1 MARVFPPGLLAN
13 KRSTIMRPIP
23 RRTVLKDGVRGA
35 VALALAEGPA
45 RGSAQERV
53 TVGLIGAGGMGSNHL
68 RLLAAR
74 RDVEVAYVCDV
85 DRNRLAEAAAVVEKG
100 SGKAPKAVK
109 DLRHV
114 LDDRRVDAVWIAT
127 PDHWHAPAA
136 ILALN
141 AGKHVYVE
149 KPCCHNL
156 REGRLMVEAR
166 GPLGQ
171 APPGRHPEPQHGRR
185 AGRHRARPRRGDRRG
200 PGRPRPGTASGGGR
214 SARRNR
220 RQPPAQLDFDLWVG
234 PAPLVPYRSN
244 LLPGIWRWW
253 YDFGCGDI
261 GNDGVHDI
269 DVACWGLGV
278 DTHPGRVACLGGKSF
293 FDDDQ
298 QFPDTQYAVFEYPD
312 AAGPG
317 RAKQLIFEQRI
328 WSPYVQEGYE
338 NGAAFYGTEGML
350 VIGHS
355 VGWTLYG
362 PRNKKIAERTGPA
375 DLAAHHQNFLDCV
388 RGESQ
393 VAQRRRDGRAPR
405 RRAGPPGQHRG
416 AGRAGPPLRPASP
429 RRSSATTR
437 PRRCSPANTATG
449 TGRCPRAADHSVPGA
464 LEAEFHR
471 SGRARPRAG
480 ARRGR
485 PAAARPS
492 RWRPCEA

>member
-1 MARVFPPGLLAN
+1 M
-13 KRSTIMRPIP
+13 KPIP
-23 RRTVLKDGVRGA
+23 RRTVLESSALGVA
-35 VALALAEGPA
+35 TLAFGGVQAK
-45 RGSAQERV
+45 GSPERRV

-74 RDVEVAYVCDV
+74 RDVDVAYVCDV
-85 DRNRLAEAAAVVEKG
+85 DCDRLAEAESVVKTG
-100 SGKAPKAVK
+100 TGRAPKAVN
-109 DLRHV
+109 DLRRV
-114 LDDRRVDAVWIAT
+114 LDDRGVDAVWIAT

-136 ILALN
+136 ILALD

-156 REGRLMVEAR
+156 REGRLMATAVTRSGKHLQVGTQSRSTAVV
-166 GPLGQ
+166 Q
-171 APPGRHPEPQHGRR
+171 DAIGRVQGGAIGEVLVAKAWNSQRRRSIGRTK
-185 AGRHRARPRRGDRRG
+185 P
-200 PGRPRPGTASGGGR
+200 S
-214 SARRNR
+214 
-220 RQPPAQLDFDLWVG
+220 QPPTQLDFDLWLG
-234 PAPLVPYRSN
+234 PAPVVPYRSN

-253 YDFGCGDI
+253 YHFGCGDI
-261 GNDGVHDI
+261 GNDGVHDL

-278 DTHPGRVACLGGKSF
+278 ATHPSRVACLGGKSF

-350 VIGHS
+350 IIGHS

-388 RGESQ
+388 RGQSKEPNAGVMAGHRSAAL
-393 VAQRRRDGRAPR
+393 VHLANIGARVGRALHFDPQ
-405 RRAGPPGQHRG
+405 AETIVGDDE
-416 AGRAGPPLRPASP
+416 
-429 RRSSATTR
+429 
-437 PRRCSPANTATG
+437 
-449 TGRCPRAADHSVPGA
+449 AAA
-464 LEAEFHR
+464 LV
-471 SGRARPRAG
+471 
-480 ARRGR
+480 ARRYRQGHWAVPR
-485 PAAARPS
+485 MT
-492 RWRPCEA
+492 